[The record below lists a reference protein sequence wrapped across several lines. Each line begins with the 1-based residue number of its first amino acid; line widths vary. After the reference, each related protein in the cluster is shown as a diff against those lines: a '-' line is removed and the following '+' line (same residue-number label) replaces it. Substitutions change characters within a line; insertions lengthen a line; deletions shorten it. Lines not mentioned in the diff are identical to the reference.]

1 MPDSSAEYPDTTDEA
16 LTQLGNI
23 FSRQRAAARHNQNT
37 DYATRKQRLITLR
50 NIIEA
55 HEKEIIQAINAD
67 FGHRSEIETVISE
80 ITLSLGAIR
89 NNLKHLRTRMRERPV
104 PTPLT
109 FQPGRSKLIPQPLG
123 VVGVISPW
131 NYPFQ
136 LALNPAISAI
146 AAGNCVMIKPSEMTP
161 HTSAL
166 IARMINETF
175 EDHILAVV
183 TGGVEMG
190 IAFSKLKFD
199 HLFFTGSTEVG
210 RIIAQTAAQ
219 NLTPVTLELGGKSPA
234 IIDPSIGGQLKNAA
248 EKIMRGKLIN
258 GGQTCIAPDYILVP
272 EPLVEECVTA
282 LTQATKKLYPEIN
295 TTKDYSA
302 MVSNKQFKRMM
313 TMTEEAEAQNARVI
327 ELGDH
332 DILKTGRKIA
342 PTLIIPAKDEN
353 NDHLIFMREEIF
365 GPILPIISYKVL
377 DQAISYIQ
385 NGARPLS
392 LYWFGRDQKS
402 AKKVLKETHSGGVT
416 INDTVIQFA
425 HENLPFGGI
434 GDSGMGAYHGQYGFD
449 TFTHY
454 KPIFTQSRF
463 STIPLLNPPY
473 TDKTRKL
480 INLVKKIF

>member
-1 MPDSSAEYPDTTDEA
+1 
-16 LTQLGNI
+16 
-23 FSRQRAAARHNQNT
+23 
-37 DYATRKQRLITLR
+37 
-50 NIIEA
+50 
-55 HEKEIIQAINAD
+55 
-67 FGHRSEIETVISE
+67 
-80 ITLSLGAIR
+80 
-89 NNLKHLRTRMRERPV
+89 
-104 PTPLT
+104 
-109 FQPGRSKLIPQPLG
+109 
-123 VVGVISPW
+123 
-131 NYPFQ
+131 
-136 LALNPAISAI
+136 
-146 AAGNCVMIKPSEMTP
+146 
-161 HTSAL
+161 
-166 IARMINETF
+166 
-175 EDHILAVV
+175 
-183 TGGVEMG
+183 
-190 IAFSKLKFD
+190 
-199 HLFFTGSTEVG
+199 
-210 RIIAQTAAQ
+210 
-219 NLTPVTLELGGKSPA
+219 
-234 IIDPSIGGQLKNAA
+234 
-248 EKIMRGKLIN
+248 MRGKLIN